1 MLPPRNEPETDSKSI
16 PITYH
21 MISDDSEE
29 VAPKIKV
36 VDARLAFKTFK
47 DLIRPVEAHM
57 TMGRTTGKKDDDFE
71 VEYDFRLARFLLEFR
86 SFRKNLKSSVEDFLE
101 EDVEQLAKCVDY
113 IDELSAKFA
122 LISKTGRF
130 AGFCSVSVGDETVDG
145 TKQLAI
151 KTLYALMQSV
161 DSIMTI
167 CIREDDEV
175 HYQFSHAQRLLKIY
189 KTPSGACDEE
199 TVKCYKEI
207 ADKLT
212 KFVDSLDAL
221 SARFALIAKA
231 GRKAGF
237 CSVGDERAKKR
248 ARM

>member
-1 MLPPRNEPETDSKSI
+1 MLPPRDEPETDSKSI

-47 DLIRPVEAHM
+47 ELMRPVEAHM
-57 TMGRTTGKKDDDFE
+57 QIGRTTGTKNDDE
-71 VEYDFRLARFLLEFR
+71 VEYDFRLAGFHLQLR
-86 SFRKNLKSSVEDFLE
+86 SSRKNPKSSVEDFLE

-122 LISKTGRF
+122 LISKTGRE
-130 AGFCSVSVGDETVDG
+130 AGFCSVSVGNETVDG

-167 CIREDDEV
+167 CILEDDEV
-175 HYQFSHAQRLLKIY
+175 HYQFNHAQCLLKIY
-189 KTPSGACDEE
+189 KTPSGEYDEE
-199 TVKCYKEI
+199 SEKCRKEI